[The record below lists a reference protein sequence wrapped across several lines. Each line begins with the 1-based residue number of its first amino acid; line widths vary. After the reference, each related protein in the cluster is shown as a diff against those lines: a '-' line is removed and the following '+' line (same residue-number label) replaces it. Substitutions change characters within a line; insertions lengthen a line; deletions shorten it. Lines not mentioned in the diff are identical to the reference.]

1 MSSLLLA
8 VLGVRILQPRRIA
21 PFDPSSVAPPVLA
34 SDAQL
39 PRLVVFDLDHTL
51 WTPELYTL
59 RHLPGYD
66 DASPPFPVAGEDVWL
81 IDGAEAYRA
90 HARRWQTCVATAS
103 RNKKGTPAPA
113 RHRARLRRP
122 PPE

>member
-8 VLGVRILQPRRIA
+8 VLGVRILQPRRIT
-21 PFDPSSVAPPVLA
+21 PFDPSTVAPPVLA

-81 IDGAEAYRA
+81 LDGAEAVL
-90 HARRWQTCVATAS
+90 HELETHERWQDVRVAAAS
-103 RNKKGTPAPA
+103 LSLIHISEPT
-113 RHRARLRRP
+113 RP
-122 PPE
+122 Y

>member
-1 MSSLLLA
+1 MTSLLLA

-21 PFDPSSVAPPVLA
+21 PFDPASVAPPVLA

-81 IDGAEAYRA
+81 LDGAEAVL
-90 HARRWQTCVATAS
+90 HEIATHE
-103 RNKKGTPAPA
+103 R
-113 RHRARLRRP
+113 
-122 PPE
+122 

>member
-1 MSSLLLA
+1 MPSLLLA

-21 PFDPSSVAPPVLA
+21 PFDPVTVAPPVLA
-34 SDAQL
+34 SDARL

-81 IDGAEAYRA
+81 IDGAEAVLLRA
-90 HARRWQTCVATAS
+90 VLPPRTAARS
-103 RNKKGTPAPA
+103 RSTMRITQSVLNPNIQN
-113 RHRARLRRP
+113 
-122 PPE
+122 